1 VTLSDQSPRSGS
13 FQIAIITVIGVPTPT
28 AADIAPRLCPRLAN
42 QCDRSE
48 AAHEV
53 RYGCNRPDGCCQS
66 HTGSNDAHKQKRLH
80 WEAPHVIDQMSSR
93 NITSM
98 HVAPQDTESSL
109 RGTSSLFDAYR
120 KEVMPGRQLVPPAPQ
135 RIARLW
141 IAPQQSA
148 TLCSSASQLLWRSPI
163 SRARA
168 SSATAPRLPD
178 DRRHQPTGRESR
190 EGGLRATETTLS
202 EQDLYAL
209 TWRSRECFSPCDV
222 AQTLVVFPH

>member
-1 VTLSDQSPRSGS
+1 MILSDQSSRSGS
-13 FQIAIITVIGVPTPT
+13 CQIAIITVIGVPTPT

-148 TLCSSASQLLWRSPI
+148 TLCSSASQLLWRSPT

-168 SSATAPRLPD
+168 SSANDSSPSRCGPSLSLDTDGQSRDIPASDAILLRVMCSWTPA
-178 DRRHQPTGRESR
+178 GRQC
-190 EGGLRATETTLS
+190 LA
-202 EQDLYAL
+202 
-209 TWRSRECFSPCDV
+209 
-222 AQTLVVFPH
+222 

>member
-1 VTLSDQSPRSGS
+1 MTLSDQSPRSGS

-66 HTGSNDAHKQKRLH
+66 PTGSNDAHKQKRLH

-148 TLCSSASQLLWRSPI
+148 TLCSSASQLLWRSPT

-168 SSATAPRLPD
+168 SSANDSSPSRCGPSLSLDTDGQSGDIPASDAILLRVMCSWTPA
-178 DRRHQPTGRESR
+178 GRQF
-190 EGGLRATETTLS
+190 LA
-202 EQDLYAL
+202 
-209 TWRSRECFSPCDV
+209 
-222 AQTLVVFPH
+222 

>member
-148 TLCSSASQLLWRSPI
+148 TLCSSASQLLWRSPT

-168 SSATAPRLPD
+168 SSANDSSPSRCGPSLSLDIDGQSGDIPASDAILLRVMCSWTPA
-178 DRRHQPTGRESR
+178 GRQF
-190 EGGLRATETTLS
+190 LA
-202 EQDLYAL
+202 
-209 TWRSRECFSPCDV
+209 
-222 AQTLVVFPH
+222 

>member
-148 TLCSSASQLLWRSPI
+148 TLCSSASQLLWRSPT

-168 SSATAPRLPD
+168 SSANDSSPSRCGPSLSLDTDGQSGDIPASDAILLRVMCSWTPA
-178 DRRHQPTGRESR
+178 GRQF
-190 EGGLRATETTLS
+190 LA
-202 EQDLYAL
+202 
-209 TWRSRECFSPCDV
+209 
-222 AQTLVVFPH
+222 

>member
-53 RYGCNRPDGCCQS
+53 RYGCNRPNGCCQS
-66 HTGSNDAHKQKRLH
+66 QVGSNDAHKQKRLH

-148 TLCSSASQLLWRSPI
+148 TLCSSASQLLWRSPT

-168 SSATAPRLPD
+168 SSANDSSPSRCGPSLSLDTDGQSGDIPASDAILLRVMCSWTPA
-178 DRRHQPTGRESR
+178 GRQF
-190 EGGLRATETTLS
+190 LA
-202 EQDLYAL
+202 
-209 TWRSRECFSPCDV
+209 
-222 AQTLVVFPH
+222 